1 MQAQNPPTM
10 LRTLTLTMLLTLS
23 AVVNAQSLDQPF
35 KGHFVNRENNV
46 HLHIDLYEE
55 SLIAPGYSFLGNVP
69 GYINGNVYGI
79 WLMVSHKIKGDNKAT
94 LRFANDIGS
103 DAQNIEIE
111 ILNDSTLSYRA
122 TGSAV
127 IKKVVNRK
135 LVKIPTQFKM
145 VRVK

>member
-1 MQAQNPPTM
+1 M

-23 AVVNAQSLDQPF
+23 AVVSAQSLDQPF

-55 SLIAPGYSFLGNVP
+55 SLIAPGYSFLGSVP
-69 GYINGNVYGI
+69 GYINGTVYGT
-79 WLMVSHKIKGDNKAT
+79 WLMVSHKVKNNRQAT
-94 LRFANDIGS
+94 LRFSNDIGS

>member
-1 MQAQNPPTM
+1 M
-10 LRTLTLTMLLTLS
+10 LRTLTLGILLALS
-23 AVVNAQSLDQPF
+23 AVVSAQTLDKPF

-46 HLHIDLYEE
+46 HLYMDLYEE
-55 SLIAPGYSFLGNVP
+55 SLTAP

-79 WLMVSHKIKGDNKAT
+79 WLMVSHKVKSDRKAT
-94 LRFANDIGS
+94 LRFSNDIGS
-103 DAQNIEIE
+103 DAQTIEIE

-135 LVKIPTQFKM
+135 LVKIPTQFQM
-145 VRVK
+145 VRMK

>member
-1 MQAQNPPTM
+1 M
-10 LRTLTLTMLLTLS
+10 LRNFTLGILLTLS
-23 AVVNAQSLDQPF
+23 AVVSAQSLDQPF

-55 SLIAPGYSFLGNVP
+55 SLIAPGYGFLGNVP
-69 GYINGNVYGI
+69 GYINGKVYGT
-79 WLMVSHKIKGDNKAT
+79 WLMVSHKVKNNRQAT
-94 LRFANDIGS
+94 LRFTNDIGS

>member
-1 MQAQNPPTM
+1 M

-23 AVVNAQSLDQPF
+23 AVVSAQSLDQPF

-55 SLIAPGYSFLGNVP
+55 SLIAPGYSFLGSVP
-69 GYINGNVYGI
+69 GYINGTVYGT
-79 WLMVSHKIKGDNKAT
+79 WLMVSHKVKNNRQAT

>member
-1 MQAQNPPTM
+1 M
-10 LRTLTLTMLLTLS
+10 LRNFTLGILLTLS
-23 AVVNAQSLDQPF
+23 AVVSAQTLDQPF

-55 SLIAPGYSFLGNVP
+55 SLIAPGYSFLGSVP
-69 GYINGNVYGI
+69 GYINGTVYGT
-79 WLMVSHKIKGDNKAT
+79 WLMVSHKVKNNRQAT
-94 LRFANDIGS
+94 LRFTNDIGS

-111 ILNDSTLSYRA
+111 ILNDSTLFYRA
-122 TGSAV
+122 TGPAV

-145 VRVK
+145 VRVD